1 MQSILITKELKGQYK
16 GNFGIVYAVN
26 GVSLEVREGEIL
38 GLVGESGCGKSTFMK
53 LLTGMI
59 DPPLY
64 YSSGKVLILG
74 KEGQYYSVYD
84 LTKEELRKKV
94 SGKLISYVPQSSF
107 DALNPSQRIREF
119 IADMLREN
127 TGKKYSSKD
136 IHEMLREH
144 FEKLGLSEDILDRY
158 PHELSGGMKQRTVIA
173 ISAYLRPSILLLD
186 EPTSALDVSSQKRVI
201 ELLVNLH
208 KEGILETIVISS
220 HDLSVLRQLCDRIGI
235 MYAGKLVEI
244 GDIDTIISDPLHP
257 YTRGLL
263 NSLLPPE
270 KEIRY
275 KKVVGIPGRAPEL
288 ISPPLNCSFYSRC
301 SQAME
306 ICNLKEP
313 PVFENKEKHSVACW
327 LYGGKEQNGRKRDI
341 KS

>member
-1 MQSILITKELKGQYK
+1 MQDKGILVAKELKGQYK
-16 GNFGIVYAVN
+16 GGFGVVYAVN
-26 GVSLEVREGEIL
+26 GVSFEVIKGEVL
-38 GLVGESGCGKSTFMK
+38 GLAGESGCGKSTLMR
-53 LLTGMI
+53 LLTGVI

-64 YSSGKVLILG
+64 YSGGEVLILG
-74 KEGQYYSVYD
+74 KEGQYYSVYN
-84 LTKEELRKKV
+84 LKEEELRKKV

-107 DALNPSQRIREF
+107 DALNPTQRIREF
-119 IADMLREN
+119 IADTLREN

-144 FEKLGLSEDILDRY
+144 FDKLGLSEDVLDRY

-186 EPTSALDVSSQKRVI
+186 EPTSALDVSSQKRLI

-208 KEGILETIVISS
+208 KEGILETIIISS

-235 MYAGKLVEI
+235 MYAGKLIEI
-244 GDIDTIISDPLHP
+244 GDTDTIINDPLHP

-263 NSLLPPE
+263 NSLPPLE

-288 ISPPLNCSFYSRC
+288 TSPLLNCSFYSRC
-301 SQAME
+301 PQAME
-306 ICNLKEP
+306 ICSLKEP
-313 PVFENKEKHSVACW
+313 PVFENEGKHSVACW
-327 LYGGKEQNGRKRDI
+327 LCG
-341 KS
+341 